1 MIRRIHQFSKCRKYR
16 FTLWREILPD
26 LFEGISS
33 KQSGFVQFIG
43 LNPST
48 ADEVVNDNTVSK
60 CIAWTK
66 QWGYGAMCMTNAF
79 AFRATDPADML
90 SQADPIGD
98 GNDTWLNAIA
108 IDASIIVPCWGND
121 GAHMNRSETMLQYL
135 PAEKLRCF
143 GVTKQG
149 HPRHPLYMANRA
161 ELLPWPTN
169 KCCWRD
175 HDDDGKCDK
184 HR

>member
-1 MIRRIHQFSKCRKYR
+1 MERIHQFSDCRKYR
-16 FTLWREILPD
+16 FTLWREIASE
-26 LFEGISS
+26 LFDDSPKRKE
-33 KQSGFVQFIG
+33 FVQFVG

-60 CIAWTK
+60 CIAWAK
-66 QWGYGAMCMTNAF
+66 QWGFGAMCMTNAF
-79 AFRATDPADML
+79 AFRATDPTVML
-90 SQADPIGD
+90 SEPDPIGMA
-98 GNDTWLNAIA
+98 NDAWLADVASEAAIVV
-108 IDASIIVPCWGND
+108 ICWGND
-121 GAHMNRSETMLQYL
+121 GAHMNRSEAMLPYL
-135 PAEKLRCF
+135 PAGKLHCF

-161 ELLPWPTN
+161 ELLPWPTK